1 MDSAWYHRATVVL
14 FTIQYFAW
22 NSSRREPLDVVAA
35 VVADD
40 DDDGDGDD
48 EEEDPYGAKAAL
60 LSTASPPLSFW

>member
-1 MDSAWYHRATVVL
+1 MVDSAWYHRATVVL

-48 EEEDPYGAKAAL
+48 EEEDP
-60 LSTASPPLSFW
+60 

>member
-1 MDSAWYHRATVVL
+1 MDSAWYQRATVVL

-40 DDDGDGDD
+40 DDDANDD
-48 EEEDPYGAKAAL
+48 DEEDPYGAKAAL

>member
-1 MDSAWYHRATVVL
+1 MVDSAWYHRATVVL

-40 DDDGDGDD
+40 DDDANDDD
-48 EEEDPYGAKAAL
+48 EEDP
-60 LSTASPPLSFW
+60 